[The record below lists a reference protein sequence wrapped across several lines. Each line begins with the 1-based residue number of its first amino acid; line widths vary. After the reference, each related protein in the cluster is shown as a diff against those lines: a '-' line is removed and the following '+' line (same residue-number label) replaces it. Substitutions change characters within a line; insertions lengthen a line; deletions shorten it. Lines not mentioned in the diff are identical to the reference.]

1 MIEEI
6 LHVLI
11 EGLKLL
17 PFLFLSYLI
26 IELIEH
32 KSSKKMEEKL
42 KKSGVFGPIIGSI
55 LGLVPQCGFSVTA
68 SNLYA
73 GRVITIGTLIAVF
86 LSTSDEAIPI
96 FVSHPESIGKLLPL
110 LLIKFIVALVIG
122 IVIDFIYRKK
132 HTLKEEV
139 EELDEHIHDMCSHCH
154 CSDKNI
160 LVSSI
165 KHTLSVFLFILIVL
179 YVLHIAIHL
188 VGEDNLSKILM
199 QGSVFQPFIASLIGL
214 IPNCASSVLLTELYL
229 AGTISF
235 GSILAG
241 LLTGAGIG
249 IAVLFR
255 INKPQKDNFKI
266 LGIVYGVGVITGLI
280 TQFIQFLF

>member
-17 PFLFLSYLI
+17 PFLFISYLI

-32 KSSKKMEEKL
+32 KSSKKMEETL
-42 KKSGVFGPIIGSI
+42 KKSGVLGPIIGSI

-68 SNLYA
+68 SNFYA
-73 GRVITIGTLIAVF
+73 GRVITLGTLIAVF

-96 FVSHPESIGKLLPL
+96 FIAHPESIDKLLPI
-110 LLIKFIVALVIG
+110 LLIKFFVAFIIG
-122 IVIDFIYRKK
+122 ILIDFIYRKK
-132 HTLKEEV
+132 HTLKEDV
-139 EELDEHIHDMCSHCH
+139 EELNEHIHDMCSKCH
-154 CSDKNI
+154 CSEGNI
-160 LVSSI
+160 FVSTL
-165 KHTLSVFLFILIVL
+165 KHTFSVFLFIVIVL
-179 YVLHIAIHL
+179 FVLHIGIHL
-188 VGEDNLSKILM
+188 IGEDTLSKILM
-199 QGSVFQPFIASLIGL
+199 KGNIFQPFIASLIGL

-229 AGTISF
+229 EGTVSFASIIS
-235 GSILAG
+235 G

-255 INKPQKDNFKI
+255 INKNQKENFKI
-266 LGIVYGVGVITGLI
+266 LGIVYGSGVFVGLVIE
-280 TQFIQFLF
+280 FIQFLF